1 MSIVSV
7 FSVIQDDL
15 VQAHEASDFFWGGGG
30 RSGVVYENNNYAFP
44 LSPLSAIFILLLS
57 IMHFN
62 NGFNFDE
69 AFYSVIFWM

>member
-1 MSIVSV
+1 MSIVSA

-15 VQAHEASDFFWGGGG
+15 VQAHEASDFFLWGGRG
-30 RSGVVYENNNYAFP
+30 GVVYENNNYAFP
-44 LSPLSAIFILLLS
+44 LSSLSAIFIILVS

-62 NGFNFDE
+62 NGFSFDE